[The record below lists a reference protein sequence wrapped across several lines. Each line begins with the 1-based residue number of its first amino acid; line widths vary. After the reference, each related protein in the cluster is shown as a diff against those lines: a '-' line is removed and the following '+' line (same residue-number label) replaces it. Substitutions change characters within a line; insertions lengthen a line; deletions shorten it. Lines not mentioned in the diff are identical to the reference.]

1 MINRDL
7 LNRLKAVETKSKEQ
21 SQKVFFFIPD
31 GNGKEPCNLLME
43 SNGKYY
49 FFENEQAIDDF
60 LKKFENPI
68 AIIDFYFEEEYNDL
82 MKKYM
87 EQERG

>member
-7 LNRLKAVETKSKEQ
+7 LNRLKAIETKSKEQ
-21 SQKVFFFIPD
+21 SQKVFIFVPD
-31 GNGKEPCNLLME
+31 KNGKEPCNLLME
-43 SNGKYY
+43 SNDKYY

-68 AIIDFYFEEEYNDL
+68 AIIDFYFEEEYNNL